1 MFPDPIKIQVD
12 FRKEIVHLGLKVSDN
27 HVQNLVMP
35 LHRVT
40 KICTPSTKQYEWMV
54 DDMYCQFLRKAD
66 HIKLFYKIGHIDHH
80 FRFTH
85 EDWEIAGKKLVHT
98 IKNNPDKIII
108 SE

>member
-1 MFPDPIKIQVD
+1 
-12 FRKEIVHLGLKVSDN
+12 
-27 HVQNLVMP
+27 MP

-40 KICTPSTKQYEWMV
+40 KIFTPSTLQYEWLI
-54 DDMYCQFLRKAD
+54 DNMYCQFLRKMD
-66 HIKLFYKIGHIDHH
+66 HIKLFYKLGHIDHH

-98 IKNNPDKIII
+98 IKNNPDEIII

>member
-1 MFPDPIKIQVD
+1 M
-12 FRKEIVHLGLKVSDN
+12 
-27 HVQNLVMP
+27 
-35 LHRVT
+35 
-40 KICTPSTKQYEWMV
+40 
-54 DDMYCQFLRKAD
+54 D
-66 HIKLFYKIGHIDHH
+66 HIKLFYKLGHIDHH

>member
-1 MFPDPIKIQVD
+1 MD
-12 FRKEIVHLGLKVSDN
+12 FRKEIVHLGLKVSDS

-54 DDMYCQFLRKAD
+54 DGMYCQFLRKAD
-66 HIKLFYKIGHIDHH
+66 HIKLFYKIGHIDYH

-85 EDWEIAGKKLVHT
+85 EDWYAASKKLVQTISQHT
-98 IKNNPDKIII
+98 DSKKVIL
-108 SE
+108 

>member
-1 MFPDPIKIQVD
+1 
-12 FRKEIVHLGLKVSDN
+12 
-27 HVQNLVMP
+27 MP

-40 KICTPSTKQYEWMV
+40 KIFTPSTIQYEWLV
-54 DDMYCQFLRKAD
+54 DEMYCQFLRKMD

-98 IKNNPDKIII
+98 IKNNPSIACQAKVCLKNIYPSIAIVKIP
-108 SE
+108 SPLHVA